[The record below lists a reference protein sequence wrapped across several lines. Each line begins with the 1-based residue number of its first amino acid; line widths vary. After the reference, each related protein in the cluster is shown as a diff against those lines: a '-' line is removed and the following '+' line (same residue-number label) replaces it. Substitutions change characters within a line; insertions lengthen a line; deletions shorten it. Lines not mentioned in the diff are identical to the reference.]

1 MNTQQHP
8 VTSFAEFVAGV
19 TDDLIPASTRTRAAR
34 VIADTLGVMLRGSV
48 TADASVMI
56 AQPHPEGASSI
67 IAPGFPRTDARE
79 AMLLNALSTC
89 TAELDEGARP
99 TGHPAM
105 HLLPPLLATAQRD
118 EVSGRGFLTSFIVGY
133 EAQGRL
139 QRAARLRPNVH
150 CHGNLGN
157 VGVAAGLAWMRGA
170 SATQIAAAMQAA
182 AAFASATSYSLPYS
196 GATVH
201 SAGPAISGMVASTM
215 DRLVSAGYTANPESI
230 EEVFGTLLG
239 DGFAAEEL
247 DASLGE
253 QWAVDTGYVKFHATC
268 GHAHPVVEAL
278 IDATRGLG
286 PSASRLPW
294 LLDTGFDPDSIERV
308 IVWVS
313 PRAAELDARPPL
325 ETPLAGRFSIPFVTA
340 TTLAHG
346 RADIEAFERAALD
359 DPRICALANRVEMRV
374 DPLYATVFPSRHL
387 GRVEIQTADGRI
399 LVGNCENPYGNAEHP
414 ASDEH
419 VRQKFEQLVG
429 EALTPE
435 LAPALWARLCGI
447 DSEPRVRDLFRGFEH
462 VSHTI

>member
-1 MNTQQHP
+1 MNEQQQP
-8 VTSFAEFVAGV
+8 VTSFAEFVAGL
-19 TDDLIPASTRTRAAR
+19 TDGLVPASTRIRAAR
-34 VIADTLGVMLRGSV
+34 VVADTLGVMLRGSV
-48 TADASVMI
+48 TADASRMI
-56 AQPHPEGASSI
+56 AGPHPEGASSI
-67 IAPGFPRTDARE
+67 IAPGFPVTDARE
-79 AMLLNALSTC
+79 ATLLNALSTC

-105 HLLPPLLATAQRD
+105 HVLPPLLAAAQRD
-118 EVSGRGFLTSFIVGY
+118 NVSGARFLTAFIVGY

-170 SATQIAAAMQAA
+170 SAPQIADAMQAA

-201 SAGPAISGMVASTM
+201 SAGPAIAGMVASTV
-215 DRLVSAGYTANPESI
+215 DRLVAAGYTANPGSI
-230 EEVFGTLLG
+230 EEVFGSLLG
-239 DGFAAEEL
+239 EGFAAEEL
-247 DASLGE
+247 SSALGK

-278 IDATRGLG
+278 IDATRQVNAA
-286 PSASRLPW
+286 PNTLPW
-294 LLDTGFDPDSIERV
+294 LLDASFDPDSIARV
-308 IVWVS
+308 VVWVS
-313 PRAAELDARPPL
+313 SRAIELDARPPL
-325 ETPLAGRFSIPFVTA
+325 ATPLAGRFSIPFVAA

-346 RADIEAFERAALD
+346 RADIAAFERRALE

-374 DPLYATVFPSRHL
+374 DPNYAAVFPSRHL
-387 GRVEIQTADGRI
+387 GRVEIHTADGSI
-399 LVGNCENPYGNAEHP
+399 LAGSCENPYGNAEHP

-435 LAPALWARLCGI
+435 VGPALWARLCEI
-447 DSEPRVRDLFRGFEH
+447 DSEPNIRDLFRGFAH
-462 VSHTI
+462 ISHTI